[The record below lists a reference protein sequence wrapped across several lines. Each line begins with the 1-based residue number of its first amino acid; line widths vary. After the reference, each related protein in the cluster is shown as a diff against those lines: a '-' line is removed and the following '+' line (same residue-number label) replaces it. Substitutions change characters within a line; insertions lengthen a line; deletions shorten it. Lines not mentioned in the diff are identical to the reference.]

1 MMMMMMNSRNCE
13 HSRQRPAFS
22 AKRDLRSTPVHGTKH
37 SRRTRSRGGRG
48 RSGGEG
54 RGVLTNK
61 RARTHSTAISRFGW
75 EQHETISL
83 GRACQSCPV
92 RGTLVRHNK

>member
-1 MMMMMMNSRNCE
+1 MMMMMMMNSRNCE

-48 RSGGEG
+48 RSGG
-54 RGVLTNK
+54 RG
-61 RARTHSTAISRFGW
+61 G
-75 EQHETISL
+75 EY
-83 GRACQSCPV
+83 
-92 RGTLVRHNK
+92 